1 MLFVLLSVLIVSH
14 SHLIQKNNL
23 SFLTPSFRRI
33 ALRAKVKERICVSLL
48 SMQDISIVSWFVLT
62 ELQTED
68 YI

>member
-1 MLFVLLSVLIVSH
+1 MCVNDFYK
-14 SHLIQKNNL
+14 QE
-23 SFLTPSFRRI
+23 PSFRRI
-33 ALRAKVKERICVSLL
+33 SLLGDVIQILCVFLL